1 MDGLILKTYIEDQ
14 KKSKVRIAK
23 EMKMSK
29 QNLYQL
35 FGSETFEQGTIDNI
49 ESVFKAKWSEI
60 KASVNIDGNI
70 DQPKKEVK
78 DGQGMASTGQ
88 LLETINLLVRQ
99 NDKLADTNRILAEKI
114 GTIPVGGQEETQ
126 RSVDAMLQGIREF
139 VLKLSTGIRYK
150 SLDEARAAYRREL
163 GDVLEKTKLR
173 GIRDGSGSS
182 HR

>member
-1 MDGLILKTYIEDQ
+1 MNVKELRLRMGITQEELADKTNIPRG
-14 KKSKVRIAK
+14 RIAK
-23 EMKMSK
+23 W
-29 QNLYQL
+29 
-35 FGSETFEQGTIDNI
+35 EQGKGSPKSEDEKKLSEFFADSI
-49 ESVFKAKWSEI
+49 E
-60 KASVNIDGNI
+60 
-70 DQPKKEVK
+70 EVHK
-78 DGQGMASTGQ
+78 DGKNIPEQENRPKGGQQMASTGQ